1 MNNTMKRLAAGAA
14 IGALAIA
21 GIAVGGAA
29 AYAVGGALSTN
40 TKFELFNSSGTAI
53 TSGSTTAL
61 GAISG
66 IHIDSTCSSSPM
78 PADSQ
83 AIFGLYKTDGTF
95 IGTPG
100 QFTDPSADGLYGS
113 NGLKSSDTQVLLTA
127 ATGAQAYIAQASLA
141 TGAANNG
148 FTTLPN
154 GSYQLRY
161 VCYVQAGGANAAQAD
176 LNANYFVLPITI
188 TGTTFNVTVPPA
200 PLVGT
205 TTALSATTGTGSATF
220 TAAVTPVAGTAT
232 PTGTVVVNSGATALC
247 TITLPATACTASGL
261 VNGGYSV
268 IAVYSGDTVFSGSSS
283 TAYNFIMGA
292 LGTAVGTITVNIPN
306 QGNTGLTLTGTPSAT
321 INTTH
326 TAGNRFTGSATI
338 GTVTVTDERQFGA
351 PTWHLQ
357 GALTTL
363 NKGTAATIPATDL
376 GWAPSLVGT
385 AGAANAYLAAAVTPA
400 HAGGT
405 GFNATKPL
413 ASGDVPTNSAAT
425 TTGVAALLSVDTDGN
440 KPFGAYVGT
449 LTITLTAP

>member
-1 MNNTMKRLAAGAA
+1 MNNIMKRLAAGAA

-78 PADSQ
+78 PSDSQ

-95 IGTPG
+95 VGTPG
-100 QFTDPSADGLYGS
+100 QFTDPSVDGLYGS

-127 ATGAQAYIAQASLA
+127 ATGANAYIAQASLA
-141 TGAANNG
+141 TAATNNSM
-148 FTTLPN
+148 TLTN

-161 VCYVQAGGANAAQAD
+161 ECYTQAGGANAAQAD
-176 LNANYFVLPITI
+176 ANANYFVLPITI
-188 TGTTFNVTVPPA
+188 TGTTFSVTVPQ
-200 PLVGT
+200 VGT
-205 TTALSATTGTGSATF
+205 TTALSAITGTGSATF
-220 TAAVTPVAGTAT
+220 TAAVVPVAGTAT

-247 TITLPATACTASGL
+247 TITLPATACTASAL
-261 VNGGYSV
+261 ANGSYSV

-283 TAYNFIMGA
+283 TAYTLILGA
-292 LGTAVGTITVNIPN
+292 LGTATGTITVNIPN

-363 NKGTAATIPATDL
+363 NKGTASIPATDL

-385 AGAANAYLAAAVTPA
+385 AGATNAYLASAVTPA

-405 GFNATKPL
+405 GFNASKPL